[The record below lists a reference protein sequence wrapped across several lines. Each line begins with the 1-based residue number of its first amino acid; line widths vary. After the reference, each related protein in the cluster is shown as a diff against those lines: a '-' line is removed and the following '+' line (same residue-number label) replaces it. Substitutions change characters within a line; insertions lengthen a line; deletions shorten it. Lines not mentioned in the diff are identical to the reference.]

1 MKKILTALITTS
13 LIATPLI
20 SAQANARSVHTERT
34 VRYDGHGHRTV
45 VKTERARQG
54 GHTVK
59 RSVVRKS
66 QPAYA
71 SHKWAKGQRFDRRH
85 ASNYRVIDSPRAY
98 HLRPA
103 PRGHQRSEEHTSEL
117 QSLMRTSY
125 ADFFLQKTQTKN
137 MII

>member
-85 ASNYRVIDSPRAY
+85 
-98 HLRPA
+98 
-103 PRGHQRSEEHTSEL
+103 RSEEHTSEL

-125 ADFFLQKTQTKN
+125 AVFCLKQKNQ
-137 MII
+137 

>member
-13 LIATPLI
+13 LIAAPLI

-71 SHKWAKGQRFDRRH
+71 SHRPEFSIAT
-85 ASNYRVIDSPRAY
+85 
-98 HLRPA
+98 RPA
-103 PRGHQRSEEHTSEL
+103 PKSSTGAMVGASPSAVIRRSEERRVGKECVST
-117 QSLMRTSY
+117 
-125 ADFFLQKTQTKN
+125 F
-137 MII
+137 

>member
-66 QPAYA
+66 
-71 SHKWAKGQRFDRRH
+71 
-85 ASNYRVIDSPRAY
+85 
-98 HLRPA
+98 
-103 PRGHQRSEEHTSEL
+103 RSDEHTSEL
-117 QSLMRTSY
+117 QSLMRISY
-125 ADFFLQKTQTKN
+125 AGFCLKKN
-137 MII
+137 IQQNKQQHK

>member
-1 MKKILTALITTS
+1 MLGRPPRTTRTDTLFPYTTLFRSITTS

-85 ASNYRVIDSPRAY
+85 ASN
-98 HLRPA
+98 
-103 PRGHQRSEEHTSEL
+103 RSEEHTSEL
-117 QSLMRTSY
+117 QSLMRITY
-125 ADFFLQKTQTKN
+125 AVSCLK
-137 MII
+137 

>member
-71 SHKWAKGQRFDRRH
+71 S
-85 ASNYRVIDSPRAY
+85 
-98 HLRPA
+98 
-103 PRGHQRSEEHTSEL
+103 RSEEHTSEL
-117 QSLMRTSY
+117 QSLMRISY
-125 ADFFLQKTQTKN
+125 AVFCLKKKKKKKNKTTN
-137 MII
+137 Y

>member
-34 VRYDGHGHRTV
+34 VRYDGHGHRPV
-45 VKTERARQG
+45 VKTERARPG
-54 GHTVK
+54 GDTVK

-71 SHKWAKGQRFDRRH
+71 SHKCAKGQRFNR
-85 ASNYRVIDSPRAY
+85 
-98 HLRPA
+98 RPA
-103 PRGHQRSEEHTSEL
+103 SKSRSIAHPPTSHT
-117 QSLMRTSY
+117 R
-125 ADFFLQKTQTKN
+125 
-137 MII
+137 

>member
-66 QPAYA
+66 HPAYA

-103 PRGHQRSEEHTSEL
+103 PRGHRSEAHTSEL
-117 QSLMRTSY
+117 QSLMRHSY
-125 ADFFLQKTQTKN
+125 AVLCLKK
-137 MII
+137 

>member
-71 SHKWAKGQRFDRRH
+71 SHKWAKG
-85 ASNYRVIDSPRAY
+85 
-98 HLRPA
+98 
-103 PRGHQRSEEHTSEL
+103 RSEEHTSEL
-117 QSLMRTSY
+117 QALLRNSSDVFCL
-125 ADFFLQKTQTKN
+125 KK
-137 MII
+137 